1 MKKKFSFFKF
11 LIITVLFFV
20 LLDLLI
26 GNFIYKKFI
35 RLNFV
40 DVDLSI
46 GIKDDVFDHHFKSS
60 YKTNRAGWGPIRFTI
75 CTDPNGFR
83 TNCKNQYRN
92 LKKFDIGFI
101 GDSFTEPVGINYEDS
116 FVGLIEEKL
125 KNKKIANLAIT
136 SYSPSIYFSKLNYL
150 ISKGFVF
157 KEIIVFLDISD
168 IRDETICYKLENNIV
183 ERRKDLSCLRLEPNL
198 NEKFWFYFKKR
209 FRLSFEFYNII
220 QINLYNLKIIDY
232 PIPKKVL
239 DNPRSNWTHNY
250 DEKFYR
256 YLNLSESTGLAL
268 KNMEL
273 LATLLKKNNIDLSLA
288 VYPWPGTLK
297 YDVEKNK
304 HFTLWKNF
312 CDLNCKKFYNLMEP
326 FFKMKDN
333 EGFSSLYKRVYIK
346 NDIHFN
352 EEGNS
357 IIANNFL
364 KMYSN

>member
-11 LIITVLFFV
+11 LTITVLFFI

-26 GNFIYKKFI
+26 GNYIYKKFI

-40 DVDLSI
+40 DVDLSV
-46 GIKDDVFDHHFKSS
+46 GIRDKVFDHNFKSS

-83 TNCKNQYRN
+83 TNCNNQYRN
-92 LKKFDIGFI
+92 LKKFDIAFI

-116 FVGLIEEKL
+116 FVGIIEDKL

-136 SYSPSIYFSKLNYL
+136 SYSPSIYFSKINYL
-150 ISKGFVF
+150 ISKGFSF

-168 IRDETICYKLENNIV
+168 IRDDTICYKLEKNIV
-183 ERRKDLSCLRLEPNL
+183 ERRKDLSCLRLEPTL

-209 FRLSFEFYNII
+209 FRLSFELYNVIE
-220 QINLYNLKIIDY
+220 INLYNQNIINF

-250 DEKFYR
+250 DKTFYR
-256 YLNLSESTGLAL
+256 NLELSESTGIAL

-273 LATLLKKNNIDLSLA
+273 LSKLLKDNGIDLSVA

-297 YDVEKNK
+297 YDVVNNQHLK
-304 HFTLWKNF
+304 LWENF
-312 CDLNCKKFYNLMEP
+312 CVLNCKKFYNLMIP
-326 FFKMKDN
+326 FFKMKES

-346 NDIHFN
+346 NDVHFN
-352 EEGNS
+352 KEGNN
-357 IIANNFL
+357 IIAKNFL
-364 KMYSN
+364 KMYLN